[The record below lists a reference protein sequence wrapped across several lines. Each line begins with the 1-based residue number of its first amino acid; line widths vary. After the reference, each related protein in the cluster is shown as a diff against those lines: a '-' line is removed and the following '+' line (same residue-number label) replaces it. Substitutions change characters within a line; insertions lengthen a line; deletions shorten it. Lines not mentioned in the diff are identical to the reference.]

1 MLNIIENSDVAKFID
16 SIEDDNIKKLINE
29 MHFEYMQYMKV
40 GTPEEC
46 KRYKE
51 WCDLKPSDYMRLFDT
66 ATRALK
72 DELECTERY
81 YKNKI
86 EEIELDKRKSN
97 KKRTKSVRK

>member
-16 SIEDDNIKKLINE
+16 SIEDENIKKLINE

-72 DELECTERY
+72 DEFECTERY

>member
-1 MLNIIENSDVAKFID
+1 
-16 SIEDDNIKKLINE
+16 

-46 KRYKE
+46 KRYRE
-51 WCDLKPSDYMRLFDT
+51 WCDLKPSDYMKLFNT

>member
-1 MLNIIENSDVAKFID
+1 
-16 SIEDDNIKKLINE
+16 
-29 MHFEYMQYMKV
+29 
-40 GTPEEC
+40 
-46 KRYKE
+46 
-51 WCDLKPSDYMRLFDT
+51 MRLFDT